1 MQSEKCHECRKKVA
15 WVGISVNVLLVVTKL
30 VIGITSG
37 SKACLAD
44 ALHSTSNIITASAIW
59 VSHKLTKKQ
68 ANLSFNHG
76 FGKAE
81 FLAAGF
87 VSFFILIAAISLIS
101 VSIKH
106 LLHEPGSPPHLS
118 AVLVAVISIATNEM
132 LFRYMRCVGTK
143 FKSQTILANAWANRA
158 DSFSSMAV
166 IIGVIGTRMGIP
178 HLDPICAMIVV
189 VVIVKISA
197 SILIDSI
204 KSLMDVSVNDIYG
217 AEIEETTKKII
228 GVQDMSDLKTRQIG
242 SHIWAEFNI
251 HIEPL
256 CKLKDGLDMAA
267 TVKKALMLKIPDLE
281 QVLIHVL
288 PVRQE
293 KQKVSGEVKL

>member
-1 MQSEKCHECRKKVA
+1 MQSEKCQECKKKVA
-15 WVGISVNVLLVVTKL
+15 WVGITANILLVITKL

-59 VSHKLTKKQ
+59 VTQKYTNKQ
-68 ANLSFNHG
+68 ANHSFNHG

-87 VSFFILIAAISLIS
+87 VSFFILTAAIALIS

-106 LLHEPGSPPHLS
+106 LLHEPGSPPHIS
-118 AVLVAVISIATNEM
+118 AVVVAIISIIVNEM
-132 LFRYMRCVGTK
+132 LYRYMRCVGTR
-143 FKSQTILANAWANRA
+143 FKSQTIMANAWANRA

-166 IIGVIGTRMGIP
+166 IIGVIGSRLGIP

-197 SILIDSI
+197 SILSDSV
-204 KSLMDVSVNDIYG
+204 KSLMDVSVNDVYG
-217 AEIEETTKKII
+217 SEIEEVTKNIV
-228 GVQDMSDLKTRQIG
+228 GVEEMSELKTRQIG
-242 SHIWAEFNI
+242 AHVWAEFNI
-251 HIEPL
+251 HIEPM
-256 CKLKDGLDMAA
+256 CKLKDGLDMAG
-267 TVKKALMLKIPDLE
+267 LLKEKLKERIPDIG
-281 QVLIHVL
+281 QVLIHVR
-288 PVRQE
+288 PTRQTKRASKE
-293 KQKVSGEVKL
+293 ASE